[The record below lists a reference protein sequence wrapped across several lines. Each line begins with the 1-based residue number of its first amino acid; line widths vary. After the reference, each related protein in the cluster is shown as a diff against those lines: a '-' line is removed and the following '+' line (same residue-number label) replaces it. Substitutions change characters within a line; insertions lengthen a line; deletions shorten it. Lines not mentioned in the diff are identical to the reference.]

1 MPKLKEISYF
11 CPAYNEE
18 ENLKT
23 HIQKILPVLAAI
35 ADNYELL
42 IINNGSTDQ
51 TPKIADNLAAQ
62 NPRIRVIHHES
73 NRDYGGALKT
83 GFENCNYEWI
93 AYTDSDL
100 QYDFGEIREMLP
112 FLSECDGVIGIRKNR
127 QDSLYR
133 KFQSKIFNLLTKL
146 MFRLKAKDINCSF
159 KVIKKEFIDRIKITS
174 RSSFIDAEILIKT
187 QKKGA
192 KFKEMEVTHYPRI
205 AGAATGHRPQVI
217 FITFKEMFQT
227 LFHKH

>member
-1 MPKLKEISYF
+1 MEKHVQSV
-11 CPAYNEE
+11 
-18 ENLKT
+18 
-23 HIQKILPVLAAI
+23 LPVLEEI

-42 IINNGSTDQ
+42 IVNNGSTDK
-51 TPKIADNLAAQ
+51 TGEIANRLSKEHKSV
-62 NPRIRVIHHES
+62 RVIHHES
-73 NRDYGGALKT
+73 NHDYGGALKT
-83 GFENCNYEWI
+83 GFENCRYQWI

-100 QYDFGEIREMLP
+100 QFDFSEIKQMLDLLEQYDGI
-112 FLSECDGVIGIRKNR
+112 IGIRKNR

-133 KFQSKIFNLLTKL
+133 RFQSKIFNLLTKIL
-146 MFRLKAKDINCSF
+146 FKLKAKDINCSF
-159 KVIKKEFIDRIKITS
+159 KVIKKHFIDQIKIKS

-192 KFKEMEVTHYPRI
+192 KFKEMEITHYPRI

-227 LFHKH
+227 LFHKN